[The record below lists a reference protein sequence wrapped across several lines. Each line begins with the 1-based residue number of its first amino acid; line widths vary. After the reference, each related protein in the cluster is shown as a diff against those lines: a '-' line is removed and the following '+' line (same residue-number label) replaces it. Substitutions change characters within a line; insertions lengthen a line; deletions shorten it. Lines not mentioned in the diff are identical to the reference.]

1 VVFKALEFVKFVLER
16 MNRTMNDT
24 QISLTER
31 EQQVLRLVAAGQTTP
46 QIAGTLC
53 LGVETIRW
61 YRKKLLAKF
70 SASTSAEMVRM
81 AIEMGLLK

>member
-1 VVFKALEFVKFVLER
+1 
-16 MNRTMNDT
+16 MNRMMNDT

-70 SASTSAEMVRM
+70 GASTSAEMVRM